1 MDLSQYKNILGEPN
15 MGLHSYRF
23 LGVAIM
29 DVIQS
34 IIGAFVISYII
45 KQSFWLVLLIIFL
58 LGITLHRI
66 FGVRTTVD
74 KLLFPDN

>member
-15 MGLHSYRF
+15 MGIHSYRF

>member
-1 MDLSQYKNILGEPN
+1 MDLSQYKNLLGEPHK
-15 MGLHSYRF
+15 GIHSQRF

-34 IIGAFVISYII
+34 IIGAFVISYVI

-66 FGVRTTVD
+66 FSVRTTVD